1 MPGTSAPGGGSGKP
15 CGGPKPG
22 GGPIPGGSIPALGR
36 GGTSVG
42 GKILSHEQLT
52 VEGTA
57 GLHLGGMEEH
67 ARQAVM
73 CQAGGETFLEVG
85 KVAPVGMGASWSQ
98 A

>member
-1 MPGTSAPGGGSGKP
+1 MWRAKAGGRSHSWRKHSSPGT
-15 CGGPKPG
+15 
-22 GGPIPGGSIPALGR
+22 

-42 GKILSHEQLT
+42 GGILSHDQLT

-85 KVAPVGMGASWSQ
+85 KVAPVGMGASWCQ